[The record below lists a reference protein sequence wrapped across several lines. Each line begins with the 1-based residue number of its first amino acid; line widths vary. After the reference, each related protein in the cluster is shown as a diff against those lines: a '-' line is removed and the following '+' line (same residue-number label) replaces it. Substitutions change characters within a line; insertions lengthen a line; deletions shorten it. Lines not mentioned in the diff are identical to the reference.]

1 MDYKKIIS
9 LVKEAGKIAK
19 DKELLSQVS
28 SKTDSDFVTAVD
40 ISISDFLKTGLAKI
54 TPEIGFMSEEEEC
67 EIQPVRWILD
77 PIDGTTNLL
86 YGYNMSSVSLGLCD
100 NNKILFGVVY
110 NPFTKELFTAVRE
123 KGAYR
128 NGKKMKPAEDRELK
142 SCLIEFGAG
151 VSRKNHTEANFEIAK
166 DVFMHCLDIRRVC
179 STALTLCYI
188 ADGRL
193 NGYFERALKPWDS
206 AAGSLI
212 LEECGGVNT
221 DWNGKPIDFSRPST
235 YIAGTPKAAAFLLET
250 IQKHEAK
257 KQ

>member
-40 ISISDFLKTGLAKI
+40 LSISEFIKKNLAAL
-54 TPEIGFMSEEEEC
+54 TPDIGFMSEEEEC

-100 NNKILFGVVY
+100 HNVIKFGVVY
-110 NPFTKELFTAVRE
+110 NPFTKELFTAVRG
-123 KGAYR
+123 KGAYY
-128 NGKKMKPAEDRELK
+128 NGKRMEKIADRDLK
-142 SCLIEFGAG
+142 ACIVEFGAG
-151 VSRKNHTEANFEIAK
+151 VSRKNNTDMNFDIAK
-166 DVFMHCLDIRRVC
+166 EVFTECLDLRRVC
-179 STALTLCYI
+179 SSALTLCYI
-188 ADGRL
+188 AAGKL
-193 NGYFERALKPWDS
+193 NGYFEKSLKPWDC

-212 LEECGGVNT
+212 LEECGGVNMT
-221 DWNGKPIDFSRPST
+221 WEGVPIDFSRPGS
-235 YIAGTPKAAAFLLET
+235 YIAGSPKVAGFLLKT
-250 IQKHEAK
+250 VQKHLNADK
-257 KQ
+257 